1 MNLID
6 ERSNEL
12 QDLLDISE
20 EVVLLD
26 EIKDI
31 QDELSI
37 IDLVFDQQ
45 IRAIGDMVRILEQST
60 TYPRE
65 RKDSSIAV
73 ENGKLPT
80 TPVDA
85 TGGYIRPRYSFEDLL
100 GILEQNRKS
109 IKNMEKRAR
118 RVYRDVGLLCRS
130 ANDGVNNGCRS
141 RACSI

>member
-45 IRAIGDMVRILEQST
+45 IRTISDMVRILEQST
-60 TYPRE
+60 TYPRK
-65 RKDSSIAV
+65 RKDSFIAD

-85 TGGYIRPRYSFEDLL
+85 TGGYMRPRYSFEDLL
-100 GILEQNRKS
+100 GILVQNRKS
-109 IKNMEKRAR
+109 VKNMDERAR
-118 RVYRDVGLLCRS
+118 RVYRDVGLLGLPVCER
-130 ANDGVNNGCRS
+130 
-141 RACSI
+141 